1 MLVAPLFILLFAGWM
16 LWGWTVGESK
26 NIKWLR
32 IWCAPTFVITAVLIA
47 AGAGAGISRAIT
59 LKQVEQDV
67 ARLLDNIELRV
78 RTGGSQR
85 VLEEIQATDQGDD
98 PDAEAF
104 DLLGHLSV
112 MNENLSPKTEEIAQK
127 PRAAELY

>member
-1 MLVAPLFILLFAGWM
+1 M
-16 LWGWTVGESK
+16 LWGWIVGESK

-32 IWCAPTFVITAVLIA
+32 KWCAPTFVVTAVLIA
-47 AGAGAGISRAIT
+47 GGAGAGISRALT
-59 LKQVEQDV
+59 LKQVEGDV
-67 ARLLDNIELRV
+67 AQLLENIELRV

-85 VLEEIQATDQGDD
+85 VVEEIRSIDHSED

-104 DLLGHLSV
+104 DLLSHLAV

-127 PRAAELY
+127 PDSVNLY